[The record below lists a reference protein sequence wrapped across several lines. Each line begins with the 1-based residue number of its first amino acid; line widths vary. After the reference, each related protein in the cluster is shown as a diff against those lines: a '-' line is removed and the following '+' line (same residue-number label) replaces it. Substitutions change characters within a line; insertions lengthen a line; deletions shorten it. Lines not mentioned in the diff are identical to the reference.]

1 MVSRTAEL
9 DLVVG
14 SLITVREAE
23 NRKIFKQQQAIAE
36 QIQAQLH
43 GAGIDYDFL
52 FEPGTVVWTGS
63 IETLDALYH
72 LQRLAVRLEHGRD
85 VAQVLAEGPVLTDDL
100 DSMVTNIWEQRKTT
114 QFPHLLYL
122 KGINSYYLPL
132 DFSQALWLPF
142 KNIHNEQDEAYFG
155 SAIRLQKE
163 LAVLKVM
170 LDGIELSS
178 DSPTYRCFETLLTAS
193 TLSQQARLP
202 AIIW

>member
-1 MVSRTAEL
+1 MVSRTAQL

-100 DSMVTNIWEQRKTT
+100 DSMVTNIMVISK
-114 QFPHLLYL
+114 
-122 KGINSYYLPL
+122 
-132 DFSQALWLPF
+132 
-142 KNIHNEQDEAYFG
+142 
-155 SAIRLQKE
+155 SAIGGSCGF
-163 LAVLKVM
+163 
-170 LDGIELSS
+170 GIEGLRCRATKRVTKRPQIPEFCLIVL
-178 DSPTYRCFETLLTAS
+178 PTRTHQRSCPI
-193 TLSQQARLP
+193 R
-202 AIIW
+202 AIDVDD